1 MVMKRKTISKLA
13 TAITANSKDSV
24 DVDEDMDT
32 QIVPVEEP
40 KALTDKEQALA
51 RTKEMKGMSA
61 EDLKQ
66 LLLSNGLETGKKDVM
81 IATFLKHE
89 AKARAVALAQKAK
102 IRAVVVQKKQ
112 ELEAL
117 PTPQLTKLC
126 EAAGFK
132 GVRSK
137 EERVQRLLVQW
148 QENDGVDK
156 ALAEI
161 TLTERKQE
169 LAALDDTK
177 LQKLCNKIGV
187 DPFVKEIMVD
197 RISKRE
203 SETGCYAR
211 PSIPQENE
219 APKAEQKVDMVE
231 ALLANEAMRKKE
243 MELRSQQEDAA
254 AIKMKE
260 FKSLSIEDLKKR
272 LTKKGLEASGKKEEM
287 LRALFLVGVQEEA
300 AAKRNSELASKA
312 LPELKEILSRL
323 GLETGSKE
331 QMIKTMLAHEAKC
344 REDLKAFELKV
355 DEVVMQKKELL
366 ETQTNASLKDLCVAK
381 GLPVGGG
388 KEERVE
394 RLVEDIRKNDE
405 LNKVVSMNIRM
416 KRKDEL
422 MSMDKPTVLKLC
434 EKVGVDP
441 LVKDIMVERIISQE
455 TEGEA
460 AIVMTDEPAT
470 KKARVSKK

>member
-1 MVMKRKTISKLA
+1 
-13 TAITANSKDSV
+13 
-24 DVDEDMDT
+24 
-32 QIVPVEEP
+32 
-40 KALTDKEQALA
+40 
-51 RTKEMKGMSA
+51 
-61 EDLKQ
+61 
-66 LLLSNGLETGKKDVM
+66 
-81 IATFLKHE
+81 
-89 AKARAVALAQKAK
+89 
-102 IRAVVVQKKQ
+102 VQKKQ

-156 ALAEI
+156 ALAAI
-161 TLTERKQE
+161 ALTERKHD
-169 LAALDDTK
+169 LDALDDAK
-177 LQKLCNKIGV
+177 LQKLCNKVGV

-203 SETGCYAR
+203 NETGCYAR

-219 APKAEQKVDMVE
+219 APKLEQKVDMVD
-231 ALLANEAMRKKE
+231 ALLANEAQRKKE
-243 MELRSQQEDAA
+243 MELRSQQEEAA
-254 AIKMKE
+254 ALKMKDL
-260 FKSLSIEDLKKR
+260 KSLSIEDMKKR
-272 LTKKGLEASGKKEEM
+272 LTKKGLEPSGKKEEM
-287 LRALFLVGVQEEA
+287 LRALFLVGVHEEA
-300 AAKRNSELASKA
+300 VATRKSELASKA
-312 LPELKEILSRL
+312 LPELKEFLSSL
-323 GLETGSKE
+323 GLETGTKE

-344 REDLKAFELKV
+344 REDLKVFELKV
-355 DEVVMQKKELL
+355 DGVIAQKKEQL
-366 ETQTNASLKDLCVAK
+366 ETQTNAALKDLCVAK

-394 RLVEDIRKNDE
+394 RLAEDIRKDGDID
-405 LNKVVSMNIRM
+405 KIVSINTRM
-416 KRKDEL
+416 KRKEEL

-441 LVKDIMVERIISQE
+441 LVKDIMVERILSQE

-460 AIVMTDEPAT
+460 ALVMTDEPAA

>member
-1 MVMKRKTISKLA
+1 
-13 TAITANSKDSV
+13 
-24 DVDEDMDT
+24 
-32 QIVPVEEP
+32 
-40 KALTDKEQALA
+40 
-51 RTKEMKGMSA
+51 
-61 EDLKQ
+61 
-66 LLLSNGLETGKKDVM
+66 
-81 IATFLKHE
+81 
-89 AKARAVALAQKAK
+89 
-102 IRAVVVQKKQ
+102 
-112 ELEAL
+112 
-117 PTPQLTKLC
+117 
-126 EAAGFK
+126 
-132 GVRSK
+132 
-137 EERVQRLLVQW
+137 
-148 QENDGVDK
+148 
-156 ALAEI
+156 
-161 TLTERKQE
+161 
-169 LAALDDTK
+169 
-177 LQKLCNKIGV
+177 
-187 DPFVKEIMVD
+187 
-197 RISKRE
+197 
-203 SETGCYAR
+203 
-211 PSIPQENE
+211 
-219 APKAEQKVDMVE
+219 
-231 ALLANEAMRKKE
+231 
-243 MELRSQQEDAA
+243 
-254 AIKMKE
+254 MKE

-300 AAKRNSELASKA
+300 AATRNSELASKA